1 MLEEKF
7 VVKTLVELKPLTMLF
22 LGLSINEKGHEG
34 RECERR
40 KGGGGGVGLRSSRG
54 GGGNA

>member
-1 MLEEKF
+1 M
-7 VVKTLVELKPLTMLF
+7 VKTLVELKPLTMLF

-40 KGGGGGVGLRSSRG
+40 KGGGGVGLRSSRG
-54 GGGNA
+54 GGGGNA